1 VVKRVGEGRAREF
14 FLTGERLT
22 AQRALEAG
30 LVNQA
35 VQAEELDTAVDKMI
49 KQILTSGPDAI
60 GVCKDLLHNIA
71 NQNMDQAE
79 KYTAE
84 VIANL
89 RKSPEGQ
96 EGMDAFLNK
105 RKPNWV
111 E

>member
-1 VVKRVGEGRAREF
+1 LINRAVKP
-14 FLTGERLT
+14 
-22 AQRALEAG
+22 
-30 LVNQA
+30 
-35 VQAEELDTAVDKMI
+35 EELDNAVDEMI
-49 KQILTSGPDAI
+49 KQIITSGPDALA
-60 GVCKDLLHNIA
+60 VCKALLHNIA
-71 NQNMDQAE
+71 DQNMDDAE